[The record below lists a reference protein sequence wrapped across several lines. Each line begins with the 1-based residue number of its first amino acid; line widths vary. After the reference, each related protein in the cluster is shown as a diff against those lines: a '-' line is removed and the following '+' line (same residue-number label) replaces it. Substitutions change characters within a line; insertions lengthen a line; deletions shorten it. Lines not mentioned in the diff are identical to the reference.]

1 MAVSTSRVKFEE
13 TLLKHKND
21 FLEILK
27 NVHDVIN
34 NATSLDDAF
43 FDKITPFGMNV
54 LNLFASLLQL
64 TNVNSRSELE
74 NIWKSHYHNESTREM
89 IDEWLEAEDDWNNTL
104 HDIDSKC
111 LIQYTN
117 EHQPDTPDVAVGS
130 LMCDAELIE
139 VKSGKTMTLKDHAL
153 SVQKCFRHQTLWF
166 VANYLR
172 TRGTLISLYE
182 GDDIFQSGGDAVY
195 DCKTKKVLHMY
206 RGMDSSDRISVEA
219 LSIANVGLDVR
230 KRPRVVA
237 LSPVRSGIRVRSDI
251 SCDISFTRARVFT
264 SRPADLNLTWHTEN
278 PDFTDCFQ
286 NTALVWIP
294 VAFLFIVTP
303 YELWMQS
310 VSRVSNIPWN
320 SINILKLLFLSIQT
334 ALSVSM
340 IVCNFISWEEGYL
353 ANTIAH
359 FLLCLSYFYE
369 NNLLKFSV
377 MLLTLRKRIS
387 NPETLLLYVV
397 SCILARNSRNKVI
410 FVATKLSDN
419 ELVETWKLAIDLATF
434 PIIVFHVFLSCYP
447 DHIPTSNKDK
457 HLVKPN
463 STPEDSSSVLS
474 QITFWWLNPLVIRG
488 YKQPLVEEDQ
498 WSLAPRRRCVKLY
511 NRFQHYWQAEIS
523 KRKSNYYLY
532 IYDLVTF
539 SKSWFN
545 CGRSKFKPSIISA
558 LFFAFWPQLL
568 AGFIMKLITTLLVF
582 VSPLVLKLV
591 SYEPV
596 WRGVFY
602 AIILFLSGEILSLFE
617 SQYLYLMHSVAAEFR
632 SSLIAAIY
640 KKALV
645 ISNNER
651 KESTVGEIVNLMSVD
666 TQHFLDLMP
675 FLYVIWSAPLQ
686 IILAIYFLWRIIGP
700 SALTGI
706 AIMVFTIP
714 LKGVIANITHK
725 LQIREKMKV
734 IISDILKDIFPVS
747 FKNKIKL
754 KASRGSL
761 FWKKIFRSVA
771 SHSVGDTSI
780 ITNMALKDERTKM
793 MNEILNGIRVLK
805 LYAWEI
811 PFIQQVLKVRS
822 AELRELRKM
831 AYMNASTL
839 TASYH
844 VPKNLIGEWCGLV
857 NLSLILALA
866 RFFPTY
872 LYICTVLDIKEKCP
886 CLMISFSFLQVAI
899 GSFATF
905 IFSSEE
911 NILTP
916 NIAFVSLS
924 LFSIMRFP
932 LAMLPQLFSFLI
944 QDLFVNLN
952 VSRYAYIYI
961 IFIQKL
967 FLSSATLTSRNLSN
981 HFRIGVVLLTYPFFT
996 DIFTHIAPKN
1006 FLLKKIRNY
1015 VVNHGKRVRTECDYS
1030 FFIYDSCLQTAV
1042 SVKRLNK
1049 FMRAEELDSNV
1060 IQHDSNEPDM
1070 IRISNASFTWGE
1082 ARSEPVLKDI
1092 SLKIK
1097 PNSLVAIVGRVGA
1110 GKSSLISAIL
1120 GELHKTNGS
1129 VNVKGDVAY
1138 FPQTA
1143 WIRNASVK
1151 ENIIMHKKRN
1161 EKKYQKIIYACGL
1174 KSDLQILPGGDN
1186 TEIGEKGI
1194 NLSGGQ
1200 KQRVSLARAVY
1211 SEADIVLLDDPL
1223 SAVDAHVGKHIF
1235 DNVIGP
1241 DGILNNT
1248 VSLVIMVTH
1257 GLSYLPQCDNVIVME
1272 DGRISEAGSYNDLV
1286 SKNGAFAEFLI
1297 QYMNEI
1303 GENTEMSKEDVDKI
1317 ILNEDNPEDAKRTFS
1332 LAESDLNK
1340 SLSQIERSTST
1351 LSLNSQSSVETTS
1364 DKAKAGQL
1372 IDVEEVDTGDV
1383 NWSVYKAY
1391 AKTIGITLSLVFI
1404 FAWLLSQTSF
1414 AGSNIWLSEWSNDLP
1429 PMNGTIN
1436 SQLRDLRLGVY
1447 AALGLSE
1454 AVNGFITRFYTC
1466 VYTIFMS
1473 TEIDSITALLCDKL
1487 IYVSIS
1493 IISIFVVIGGM
1504 GFAYGTVKAGEILH
1518 ENMLQNIMRSPMSFF
1533 DTTPMGRILNR
1544 FSKDIND
1551 IDVNI
1556 LWMKSVDLFHKI
1568 LKMLTIEVY
1577 NFLYFQRVYLAS
1589 SRQLKRLESK
1599 TRSPIFIHFSESLT
1613 GASSIRAYKIDKEL
1627 SAENDEKVDLNLE
1640 CYLPSIQI
1648 NRWLSLRVELLGN
1661 LIILFSALFAV
1672 LSKGTI
1678 NAGAVGLSV
1687 SYAITVSAELN
1698 WLIRM
1703 SSELETNMV
1712 SVERILEY
1720 SDIEEEVRLILKD
1733 IARPSP
1739 NWPSSGKIEI
1749 KSYSTRYR
1757 KGLDLVLKNV
1767 SCEIE
1772 PLEKVFIG
1780 VCGRTGAGKS
1790 SLTLALFRIIESAG
1804 GKIIIDDIDISNL
1817 GLHDLRSKLTIIPQ
1831 DPFLFSGTLKRNLDP
1846 FNNYS
1851 ESDIW
1856 IALEHAHLKAFVG
1869 NLQKGL
1875 EFNVAEGGENL
1886 SVGQRQLICLAR
1898 ALLRKTRILILDE
1911 ATAAVDLET
1920 DELIQ
1925 ETIRREFK
1933 DCTIITIAHR
1943 LNTIM
1948 DNSRVMV
1955 LDQGQIAEFDTPHN
1969 LLKIQDSI
1977 FYTMAKDAGL
1987 I

>member
-523 KRKSNYYLY
+523 KRKSL
-532 IYDLVTF
+532 
-539 SKSWFN
+539 
-545 CGRSKFKPSIISA
+545 IISY
-558 LFFAFWPQLL
+558 
-568 AGFIMKLITTLLVF
+568 I
-582 VSPLVLKLV
+582 S
-591 SYEPV
+591 SDEPV

-725 LQIREKMKV
+725 LQI
-734 IISDILKDIFPVS
+734 
-747 FKNKIKL
+747 
-754 KASRGSL
+754 
-761 FWKKIFRSVA
+761 
-771 SHSVGDTSI
+771 
-780 ITNMALKDERTKM
+780 TNMALKDERTKM

-839 TASYH
+839 
-844 VPKNLIGEWCGLV
+844 
-857 NLSLILALA
+857 
-866 RFFPTY
+866 
-872 LYICTVLDIKEKCP
+872 
-886 CLMISFSFLQVAI
+886 LMWTSTPFLVAI

-944 QDLFVNLN
+944 
-952 VSRYAYIYI
+952 
-961 IFIQKL
+961 
-967 FLSSATLTSRNLSN
+967 
-981 HFRIGVVLLTYPFFT
+981 
-996 DIFTHIAPKN
+996 
-1006 FLLKKIRNY
+1006 
-1015 VVNHGKRVRTECDYS
+1015 
-1030 FFIYDSCLQTAV
+1030 QTAV

-1248 VSLVIMVTH
+1248 TRVMVTH

-1454 AVNGFITRFYTC
+1454 A
-1466 VYTIFMS
+1466 
-1473 TEIDSITALLCDKL
+1473 
-1487 IYVSIS
+1487 
-1493 IISIFVVIGGM
+1493 IFVVIGGM

-1556 LWMKSVDLFHKI
+1556 LWSI
-1568 LKMLTIEVY
+1568 LDTFQTVFKVILTIIVISIQTPM
-1577 NFLYFQRVYLAS
+1577 FLVAFFPMTILYYFIQRVYLAS

-1720 SDIEEEVRLILKD
+1720 SDIEEEAEWRKD

-1772 PLEKVFIG
+1772 PLEKIG

>member
-320 SINILKLLFLSIQT
+320 SINILKL
-334 ALSVSM
+334 
-340 IVCNFISWEEGYL
+340 
-353 ANTIAH
+353 
-359 FLLCLSYFYE
+359 
-369 NNLLKFSV
+369 
-377 MLLTLRKRIS
+377 
-387 NPETLLLYVV
+387 
-397 SCILARNSRNKVI
+397 
-410 FVATKLSDN
+410 
-419 ELVETWKLAIDLATF
+419 
-434 PIIVFHVFLSCYP
+434 
-447 DHIPTSNKDK
+447 
-457 HLVKPN
+457 N

-523 KRKSNYYLY
+523 KRKSL
-532 IYDLVTF
+532 
-539 SKSWFN
+539 
-545 CGRSKFKPSIISA
+545 IISY
-558 LFFAFWPQLL
+558 
-568 AGFIMKLITTLLVF
+568 I
-582 VSPLVLKLV
+582 S
-591 SYEPV
+591 SDEPV

-725 LQIREKMKV
+725 LQI
-734 IISDILKDIFPVS
+734 
-747 FKNKIKL
+747 
-754 KASRGSL
+754 
-761 FWKKIFRSVA
+761 
-771 SHSVGDTSI
+771 
-780 ITNMALKDERTKM
+780 TNMALKDERTKM

-839 TASYH
+839 
-844 VPKNLIGEWCGLV
+844 
-857 NLSLILALA
+857 
-866 RFFPTY
+866 
-872 LYICTVLDIKEKCP
+872 
-886 CLMISFSFLQVAI
+886 LMWTSTPFLVAI

-944 QDLFVNLN
+944 
-952 VSRYAYIYI
+952 
-961 IFIQKL
+961 
-967 FLSSATLTSRNLSN
+967 
-981 HFRIGVVLLTYPFFT
+981 
-996 DIFTHIAPKN
+996 
-1006 FLLKKIRNY
+1006 
-1015 VVNHGKRVRTECDYS
+1015 
-1030 FFIYDSCLQTAV
+1030 QTAV

-1248 VSLVIMVTH
+1248 TRVMVTH

-1454 AVNGFITRFYTC
+1454 A
-1466 VYTIFMS
+1466 
-1473 TEIDSITALLCDKL
+1473 
-1487 IYVSIS
+1487 
-1493 IISIFVVIGGM
+1493 IFVVIGGM

-1556 LWMKSVDLFHKI
+1556 LWSI
-1568 LKMLTIEVY
+1568 LDTFQTVFKVILTIIVISIQTPM
-1577 NFLYFQRVYLAS
+1577 FLVAFFPMTILYYFIQRVYLAS

-1720 SDIEEEVRLILKD
+1720 SDIEEEAEWRKD

-1772 PLEKVFIG
+1772 PLEKIG